1 MDDGSIDNTKQIV
14 SGYIKQKIIDVK
26 YFYEENKGKMYA
38 LNRLVEMSTGDYII
52 ECDSD
57 DYFDIAALKTVED
70 TIQKYP
76 DMENIYAIAFLKY
89 DQEGNNMG
97 NDFPEDNYI
106 STMFDLYFKEKIT
119 GEKEAN
125 ITHYKVGNKIRKTI
139 EEIGGTMPEKLPTPS
154 KSLKELEKERK
165 NNLLNANKIH

>member
-1 MDDGSIDNTKQIV
+1 MKISILTPTYNRAKLLDKLYTSIIVNHNNSKCEIEWLIMDDGSIDNTKQIV

-26 YFYEENKGKMYA
+26 YFYEENRGKMYE

-106 STMFDLYFKEKIT
+106 STMFDLYFKET
-119 GEKEAN
+119 CA
-125 ITHYKVGNKIRKTI
+125 YY
-139 EEIGGTMPEKLPTPS
+139 
-154 KSLKELEKERK
+154 
-165 NNLLNANKIH
+165 